1 MKKVFL
7 MKYRISVS
15 RYTLANKLA
24 PGHPAWKNFN
34 AGFDNL
40 EVTEIELMTAIRRG
54 QSITTWHK
62 DNWRTSENFICG
74 QHIGLDFDNGN
85 KTSSMEYLV
94 KDSFISKYA
103 SFLYTTT
110 SHTPEEP
117 RARVI
122 FLLDKPIQQ
131 ATNYTNAV
139 RALLWLFDSADRQC
153 KDAVRFFYGSLNCEM
168 KHLGNILTIDKVK
181 KIIADHQE
189 SIKHQ
194 QKPKLKNFTATAT
207 QTEVYEALKLINP
220 WQVDYDEW
228 VNILM
233 GIHSEFGD
241 DGFSMAESW
250 ANGKQGEVLQKWK
263 SFKDTG
269 NPAGR
274 VTIATVFGI
283 AKRFGWKHE
292 PINA

>member
-1 MKKVFL
+1 VTKFKVS
-7 MKYRISVS
+7 IS

-34 AGFDNL
+34 AGFDNVEL
-40 EVTEIELMTAIRRG
+40 SDIEIMKAVNHG
-54 QSITTWHK
+54 QAITTWHK

-74 QHIGLDFDNGN
+74 QHIGLDFDSGT
-85 KTSSMEYLV
+85 KASSMDCLA
-94 KDSFISKYA
+94 KDSFIAKYA
-103 SFLYTTT
+103 NFLYTTV
-110 SHTPEEP
+110 SHTQEEP
-117 RARVI
+117 RSRVI

-131 ATNYTNAV
+131 AVNYTNAV
-139 RALLWLFDSADRQC
+139 RSLLWLFDSADRQC

-168 KHLGNILTIDKVK
+168 KHLGNVLTIDKIK
-181 KIIADHQE
+181 KIIADYQE
-189 SIKHQ
+189 SSKRE

-207 QTEVYEALKLINP
+207 QTEVYEALKLIPP
-220 WQVDYDEW
+220 WQVDYEEW

-250 ANGKQGEVLQKWK
+250 ADGKQGEVLQKWK
-263 SFKDTG
+263 SFKDNG
-269 NPAGR
+269 NPVGK

-292 PINA
+292 QIIS